1 MQLAAGDAKQGRGTH
16 LLLDEGALVVKA
28 LEDEIGDLLDD
39 AGVGGTQELADLLE
53 LVDGRD
59 LVVVRRDAVHHPRA
73 PVRLHRPPALI
84 HGCCPDRRGTEPT
97 TVAAESEGW
106 PGSGIGMGRG
116 WGRGPGP
123 LVDEERRGGRVAG
136 EPSGT
141 GTCRRRNEGGGPW
154 KVLENGAR
162 VCLPSALLV
171 PSCLCNQQPQQRFRF
186 LPGPNTS
193 KEILL
198 SRVMWLPQYD
208 CDCDGKWFYFLFFDI
223 CTLMRRNPAE
233 FVLGFEI

>member
-1 MQLAAGDAKQGRGTH
+1 
-16 LLLDEGALVVKA
+16 LLNKGALVVEA
-28 LEDEIGDLLDD
+28 LEDEVGDLLDD

-162 VCLPSALLV
+162 VCLPFALLV
-171 PSCLCNQQPQQRFRF
+171 PSC
-186 LPGPNTS
+186 
-193 KEILL
+193 
-198 SRVMWLPQYD
+198 
-208 CDCDGKWFYFLFFDI
+208 
-223 CTLMRRNPAE
+223 NPACATNNHNNGFAFFPVPILAGKFCFLVSCGCHNTTVTATASGFTSFFLI
-233 FVLGFEI
+233 FVP